1 MLQLCKPWTRQP
13 QLAAKL
19 AANYSDA
26 VLAWLPQAPLSDGGN
41 RYTKIWTQQGALA
54 IDASA
59 SGVGRYSS
67 SYTTNNRLTG
77 VTANP
82 ATESW
87 PGVTVVACITA
98 RAISSGQFPSIA
110 AWMPVGELFG
120 GFNLSLERD
129 GNAPTPTMIYWR
141 AGNSTTQLTPT
152 TYGTVPASDQYST
165 GDAITIVAGWDGAT
179 IWMVVNRNGVITSTS
194 NAHAPGWRNASSLF
208 SLLGYER
215 PAASYRTT
223 PHLVH
228 GVVVLPRSLR
238 SGAEEIA
245 RNPWQLFAPRSI
257 WVPVSVSAG
266 GGTDLTIQEATHA
279 HTADGV
285 TVTLSTT
292 LTTADATHAHTADA
306 LALTLDTVLAV
317 ADATHAHT
325 ADNLTISA
333 SGAVNL
339 TVDDATHAHTADSP
353 TLTLGY
359 VDLVIAEALHGH
371 LADSPTLSVVEYT
384 DLIIAEALHAHTVDN
399 LTLTFPLGALSD
411 AEFREMYDWVKE
423 LHRIHGL
430 TSGVDLVVTPTSRTA
445 GAISQTIS
453 EVGTTVTVTRP

>member
-1 MLQLCKPWTRQP
+1 MLQLRQPWTRQP

-26 VLAWLPQAPLSDGGN
+26 VLAWLPQTPLSDGGN

-194 NAHAPGWRNASSLF
+194 NAHAPGWRNTSSLF

-238 SGAEEIA
+238 NGAEEIA

-257 WVPVSVSAG
+257 WVPVSAGSGTAVNADLGTASAIGYNAGVNANRTLAASLGTATASGFIATIGQNISIAASLGIAAALGHDATVGTSTVVSAAL
-266 GGTDLTIQEATHA
+266 GTAAALGYDAFVSNGSVISVSLGTATA
-279 HTADGV
+279 LGYAA
-285 TVTLSTT
+285 TVESSTT
-292 LTTADATHAHTADA
+292 IFASLGT
-306 LALTLDTVLAV
+306 AV
-317 ADATHAHT
+317 AF
-325 ADNLTISA
+325 
-333 SGAVNL
+333 
-339 TVDDATHAHTADSP
+339 
-353 TLTLGY
+353 GY
-359 VDLVIAEALHGH
+359 
-371 LADSPTLSVVEYT
+371 
-384 DLIIAEALHAHTVDN
+384 
-399 LTLTFPLGALSD
+399 D
-411 AEFREMYDWVKE
+411 AEVSNGYGYIEIYVWR
-423 LHRIHGL
+423 
-430 TSGVDLVVTPTSRTA
+430 RTA
-445 GAISQTIS
+445 
-453 EVGTTVTVTRP
+453 